1 LRQRASNSATG
12 KAFRVIVK
20 QRVGVFPASIR
31 GALILHRGQQC
42 SRHVLQSHHRP
53 CGDSRLG
60 CLPCFAE
67 APSEAEGEAE
77 GSKPARSAAH
87 QPVVPTPV
95 CDTNSRMGSSSA
107 NPPRHDLVRAI
118 GRWSLVALVVNSI
131 IGSGVFGL
139 PSQVASF
146 IGNYSPYAV
155 LAAGAG
161 MSVIIACF
169 AEVASRFQEAG
180 GPYLYARVA
189 FGRLMGIQTAWMLWL
204 GQVSAPAANANL
216 FVIYLGEFFPHAK
229 DPLPRAIILTALV
242 GLLTLINIRGVR
254 GGAQVSNLFTAAKLV
269 PLFAVIVL
277 GLFVLQHHHWSIAS
291 APIASPGTSQWLKAM
306 LLLVFA
312 YGGFETALAPMS
324 EAKNPRR
331 DAPFALFTALALCT
345 VIYALIQWVV
355 IGVLPD
361 AAHSQRP
368 LADVAR
374 LAVGPLG
381 AALVAVGAL
390 ISFYGYLSAKIL
402 AMPRVPF
409 ALAEQGDFPK
419 AFATV
424 HPRFHTPY
432 VSILVFAAMVW
443 ALALIGD
450 FKWNVT
456 LSAVARLLYYGVGCA
471 ALPVLR
477 RKQPEGASAMFHLP
491 AGNFFAV
498 LGVVLCMILVTPVD
512 FGQSMILVATIALA
526 FVNWAAVLTGKT

>member
-1 LRQRASNSATG
+1 MEATST
-12 KAFRVIVK
+12 A
-20 QRVGVFPASIR
+20 PAS
-31 GALILHRGQQC
+31 
-42 SRHVLQSHHRP
+42 P
-53 CGDSRLG
+53 
-60 CLPCFAE
+60 
-67 APSEAEGEAE
+67 
-77 GSKPARSAAH
+77 
-87 QPVVPTPV
+87 
-95 CDTNSRMGSSSA
+95 
-107 NPPRHDLVRAI
+107 DLLRAI

-131 IGSGVFGL
+131 VGSGVFGL
-139 PSQVASF
+139 PSTVAAL

-169 AEVASRFQEAG
+169 AEVASRFQQAG

-204 GQVSAPAANANL
+204 GQVAAPAANANL

-229 DPLPRAIILTALV
+229 DPLPRAAILTVLI
-242 GLLTLINIRGVR
+242 GLLTFINIRGVR
-254 GGAQVSNLFTAAKLV
+254 AGAQVSNLFTAAKLV
-269 PLFAVIVL
+269 PLFAVVVL
-277 GLFVLQHHHWSIAS
+277 GLLVLQHQHWA
-291 APIASPGTSQWLKAM
+291 IASPPVAAPATGQWLKAM

-355 IGVLPD
+355 VGVLPN
-361 AAHSQRP
+361 AAHSPRP

-374 LAVGPLG
+374 IAVGPIG
-381 AALVAVGAL
+381 AALVAIGAL

-409 ALAEQGDFPK
+409 ALAEQGDFPQD
-419 AFATV
+419 FAKV

-443 ALALIGD
+443 GLALVGD

-477 RKQPEGASAMFHLP
+477 RKQPEGADAMFHLP

-498 LGVVLCMILVTPVD
+498 LGVVLCVILVTRVD
-512 FGQSMILVATIALA
+512 FGQSLILVATVVLALL
-526 FVNWAAVLTGKT
+526 NWAVVARGKAA

>member
-1 LRQRASNSATG
+1 MTETTPTQ
-12 KAFRVIVK
+12 
-20 QRVGVFPASIR
+20 
-31 GALILHRGQQC
+31 
-42 SRHVLQSHHRP
+42 LQSQ
-53 CGDSRLG
+53 
-60 CLPCFAE
+60 E
-67 APSEAEGEAE
+67 
-77 GSKPARSAAH
+77 
-87 QPVVPTPV
+87 
-95 CDTNSRMGSSSA
+95 
-107 NPPRHDLVRAI
+107 LVRAI

-139 PSQVASF
+139 PSTVAGL
-146 IGNYSPYAV
+146 IGTYSPYAV

-161 MSVIIACF
+161 MTVIIGCF
-169 AEVASRFQEAG
+169 AEVASRFQQAG

-189 FGRLMGIQTAWMLWL
+189 FGRLMGIETAWMLWL
-204 GQVSAPAANANL
+204 GQVAAPAANANL

-229 DPLPRAIILTALV
+229 DPLPRAIILTVLV

-254 GGAQVSNLFTAAKLV
+254 GGTRISNLFTAAKLV
-269 PLFAVIVL
+269 PLFAVIIL
-277 GLFVLQHHHWSIAS
+277 GIFALQHRGWNIATAATS
-291 APIASPGTSQWLKAM
+291 SPNSSLWLKAM

-324 EAKNPRR
+324 EAKDPRR
-331 DAPFALFTALALCT
+331 DAPFALFSALALCT
-345 VIYALIQWVV
+345 IIYALIQWVV
-355 IGVLPD
+355 IAVLPD

-374 LAVGPLG
+374 FAVGPVG

-419 AFATV
+419 VFAAV

-443 ALALIGD
+443 GLALVGD

-471 ALPVLR
+471 ALPILR
-477 RKQPEGASAMFHLP
+477 RKNPADASPLFRLP
-491 AGNFFAV
+491 AGNFLAV
-498 LGVVLCMILVTPVD
+498 LGLILCVILVTRVD
-512 FGQSMILVATIALA
+512 FGQSLILVATIALGL
-526 FVNWAAVLTGKT
+526 VNWAMVARKKGGA

>member
-1 LRQRASNSATG
+1 
-12 KAFRVIVK
+12 
-20 QRVGVFPASIR
+20 
-31 GALILHRGQQC
+31 
-42 SRHVLQSHHRP
+42 
-53 CGDSRLG
+53 
-60 CLPCFAE
+60 
-67 APSEAEGEAE
+67 
-77 GSKPARSAAH
+77 
-87 QPVVPTPV
+87 
-95 CDTNSRMGSSSA
+95 M
-107 NPPRHDLVRAI
+107 PRRELVRAI

-139 PSQVASF
+139 PSAVAGL

-169 AEVASRFQEAG
+169 AEVASRFQQAG
-180 GPYLYARVA
+180 GPYLYARAA

-204 GQVSAPAANANL
+204 GQVAAPAANANL

-229 DPLPRAIILTALV
+229 DPLPRALILTLLV
-242 GLLTLINIRGVR
+242 GLLTVINIRGVR
-254 GGAQVSNLFTAAKLV
+254 AGAQVSNLFTAAKLV
-269 PLFAVIVL
+269 PLFAVIIL
-277 GLFVLQHHHWSIAS
+277 GILVLQAHHWQ
-291 APIASPGTSQWLKAM
+291 IASPAIANPGISQWLKAM

-331 DAPFALFTALALCT
+331 DAPFALFTALLLCT
-345 VIYALIQWVV
+345 ALYALIQWIVV
-355 IGVLPD
+355 GVLPN

-368 LADVAR
+368 LADVAL
-374 LAVGPLG
+374 LAAGPIG

-419 AFATV
+419 PFAAI

-432 VSILVFAAMVW
+432 ISILVFAAMVW
-443 ALALIGD
+443 GLALIGD

-477 RKQPEGASAMFHLP
+477 RKSAVDASAMFTLP

-498 LGVVLCMILVTPVD
+498 LGVILCLLLTTQVD
-512 FGQSMILVATIALA
+512 FGQSLILVSTVALA
-526 FVNWAAVLTGKT
+526 LMNWAIVSRRKVSLDGG

>member
-1 LRQRASNSATG
+1 MESA
-12 KAFRVIVK
+12 
-20 QRVGVFPASIR
+20 
-31 GALILHRGQQC
+31 
-42 SRHVLQSHHRP
+42 
-53 CGDSRLG
+53 
-60 CLPCFAE
+60 
-67 APSEAEGEAE
+67 
-77 GSKPARSAAH
+77 
-87 QPVVPTPV
+87 
-95 CDTNSRMGSSSA
+95 SA
-107 NPPRHDLVRAI
+107 NPPRHDLIRAI

-139 PSQVASF
+139 PSTVAAL

-161 MSVIIACF
+161 MSVIMGCF
-169 AEVASRFQEAG
+169 AEVASRFQQAG

-204 GQVSAPAANANL
+204 GQVAAPAANANL
-216 FVIYLGEFFPHAK
+216 FVIYVGEFFPHAK

-242 GLLTLINIRGVR
+242 GLLTFINIRGVR
-254 GGAQVSNLFTAAKLV
+254 AGTQVSNLFTAAKLV

-277 GLFVLQHHHWSIAS
+277 GLLVLQHQHWAIAS
-291 APIASPGTSQWLKAM
+291 APVASAGTNQWLKAL

-331 DAPFALFTALALCT
+331 DAPFALFTALLLCT
-345 VIYALIQWVV
+345 VVYALIQWVV

-374 LAVGPLG
+374 LAAGPVG
-381 AALVAVGAL
+381 AALVAIGAL

-402 AMPRVPF
+402 AMPRVVF

-419 AFATV
+419 IFAAV
-424 HPRFHTPY
+424 HRRFHTPY
-432 VSILVFAAMVW
+432 VSILVFAAMIW
-443 ALALIGD
+443 GLALIGD

-456 LSAVARLLYYGVGCA
+456 LSAVARLLYYGVACA
-471 ALPVLR
+471 ALIILR

-491 AGNFFAV
+491 AGNFFAM
-498 LGVVLCMILVTPVD
+498 LGIILCVVLVTRVD
-512 FGQSMILVATIALA
+512 FGQSLILVATIALA
-526 FVNWAAVLTGKT
+526 LVNWAVVARRSRVHE

>member
-1 LRQRASNSATG
+1 MIQNRMMETAPANAT
-12 KAFRVIVK
+12 
-20 QRVGVFPASIR
+20 
-31 GALILHRGQQC
+31 
-42 SRHVLQSHHRP
+42 RHEL
-53 CGDSRLG
+53 
-60 CLPCFAE
+60 
-67 APSEAEGEAE
+67 
-77 GSKPARSAAH
+77 
-87 QPVVPTPV
+87 T
-95 CDTNSRMGSSSA
+95 
-107 NPPRHDLVRAI
+107 RAI

-139 PSQVASF
+139 PSTVAAL

-161 MSVIIACF
+161 MSVIIGCF
-169 AEVASRFQEAG
+169 AEVASRFQQAG

-204 GQVSAPAANANL
+204 GQVAAPAANANL

-229 DPLPRAIILTALV
+229 DPMPRALILTALV

-254 GGAQVSNLFTAAKLV
+254 AGAQVSNFFTAAKLI
-269 PLFAVIVL
+269 PLFAVILL
-277 GLFVLQHHHWSIAS
+277 GAFVLHSRHWQIAS
-291 APIASPGTSQWLKAM
+291 APVASPSTNQWLKAM

-324 EAKNPRR
+324 EAKDPRR
-331 DAPFALFTALALCT
+331 DAPFALFIALLACTA
-345 VIYALIQWVV
+345 IYALIQWVV
-355 IGVLPD
+355 IGVLPN
-361 AAHSQRP
+361 AAHASRP

-374 LAVGPLG
+374 FAIGPVG
-381 AALVAVGAL
+381 AALIAVGAL

-419 AFATV
+419 AFAAV
-424 HPRFHTPY
+424 HRRFHTPY

-443 ALALIGD
+443 ALALLGD

-456 LSAVARLLYYGVGCA
+456 LSAVARLLYYAVGCA

-477 RKQPEGASAMFHLP
+477 RKNPPDAPALFTLT

-498 LGVVLCMILVTPVD
+498 FGIALCLLLATRVD
-512 FGQSMILVATIALA
+512 FGQSLILLATIVLAL
-526 FVNWAAVLTGKT
+526 VNWAIVSRRNASINHVR

>member
-1 LRQRASNSATG
+1 MEPSS
-12 KAFRVIVK
+12 
-20 QRVGVFPASIR
+20 PA
-31 GALILHRGQQC
+31 APHPTLI
-42 SRHVLQSHHRP
+42 
-53 CGDSRLG
+53 
-60 CLPCFAE
+60 
-67 APSEAEGEAE
+67 
-77 GSKPARSAAH
+77 
-87 QPVVPTPV
+87 
-95 CDTNSRMGSSSA
+95 
-107 NPPRHDLVRAI
+107 RAI

-139 PSQVASF
+139 PSTVAAL
-146 IGNYSPYAV
+146 IGNYSPYAM

-169 AEVASRFQEAG
+169 AEVASRFQQAG

-204 GQVSAPAANANL
+204 GQVAAPAANANL

-229 DPLPRAIILTALV
+229 DPLPRAAILTVLV
-242 GLLTLINIRGVR
+242 GLLTFINIRGVR
-254 GGAQVSNLFTAAKLV
+254 GGAQVSNLFTAAKLI

-277 GLFVLQHHHWSIAS
+277 GLYVLHNQHWLVAS
-291 APIASPGTSQWLKAM
+291 APVASAGISQWLKAL

-331 DAPFALFTALALCT
+331 DAPFALFAALLLCT
-345 VIYALIQWVV
+345 LVYALIQWVV
-355 IGVLPD
+355 VGVLPD
-361 AAHSQRP
+361 AAHSSRP

-409 ALAEQGDFPK
+409 ALAEQGDFPRI
-419 AFATV
+419 FAAV
-424 HPRFHTPY
+424 HRRFHTPY
-432 VSILVFAAMVW
+432 VSILVFSTMVW
-443 ALALIGD
+443 AFALIGE

-456 LSAVARLLYYGVGCA
+456 LSAVARLLYYAVGCA
-471 ALPVLR
+471 ALPILR
-477 RKQPEGASAMFHLP
+477 KKNPQDAPAMFTLP
-491 AGNFFAV
+491 AGNFFAI
-498 LGVVLCMILVTPVD
+498 LGVILCLALVTRVD
-512 FGQSMILVATIALA
+512 FGQSLILVGTIALA
-526 FVNWAAVLTGKT
+526 FANWAVVTRGGPAGRAQ